1 MWRPRCKSCKA
12 CARFTKSWVLTQFL
26 NDIPAACPHRLWPDG
41 RLVRARLARGW
52 FGANIVGF
60 SASEKTRQRAVEL
73 QVIDQACTSVAE
85 AVQGADLVL
94 LAVPVGAMHSSFA
107 AMRNVLQPSTLLMDV
122 GSTKCDV
129 IAAAVTTLGDRLSCF
144 VPAHPIAGKEVAGI
158 EHAESTLYQERR
170 TILTPLP
177 KTGIHRLQA
186 AHDVWTAI
194 GSHVSTMTP
203 EAHDATFAAVSH
215 LPHMLAF
222 AAVNAL
228 MAQPQGAAFMDMAG
242 PGFRDFSRIAAS
254 DASVWR
260 DILSANHAEVLKQV
274 AHFRGALDQFE
285 NALKQG
291 DAAALQHL
299 IQQASDV
306 RSAWTLQAGNAC
318 SQTSL

>member
-1 MWRPRCKSCKA
+1 VK
-12 CARFTKSWVLTQFL
+12 FQ
-26 NDIPAACPHRLWPDG
+26 
-41 RLVRARLARGW
+41 RLALIGCGLMGGSFALALREAGLVHRI
-52 FGANIVGF
+52 AGF
-60 SASEKTRQRAVEL
+60 SASEKTRQRAIEL
-73 QVIDQACTSVAE
+73 RVIDQACASVEE

-94 LAVPVGAMHSSFA
+94 LAVPVGAMPTSFA
-107 AMRNVLQPSTLLMDV
+107 AMRDALEPGSLLMDV

-129 IAAAVTTLGDRLSCF
+129 IEAAKATLGQRLNCF

-158 EHAESTLYQERR
+158 EHAESTLYANRR

-177 KTGIHRLQA
+177 QTGIHKIQL

-194 GSHVSTMTP
+194 GSHVSNMSA

-215 LPHMLAF
+215 LPHLLAF

-228 MAQPQGAAFMDMAG
+228 TTQPQALTFLDMAG

-254 DASVWR
+254 DPSVWR
-260 DILSANHAEVLKQV
+260 DILGANRTEVLAQLG
-274 AHFRGALDQFE
+274 HFRNALDQFE
-285 NALKQG
+285 NSLKSG
-291 DAAALQHL
+291 DTAALQNL

-318 SQTSL
+318 SQAPEDA

>member
-1 MWRPRCKSCKA
+1 MK
-12 CARFTKSWVLTQFL
+12 FE
-26 NDIPAACPHRLWPDG
+26 
-41 RLVRARLARGW
+41 RLALIGCGLMGGSFALALRQAGLVQH
-52 FGANIVGF
+52 ITGF
-60 SASEKTRQRAVEL
+60 SASDKTRQRALEL
-73 QVIDQACTSVAE
+73 GVIDQACRSMAD

-107 AMRNVLQPSTLLMDV
+107 AMRDALAPQALLMDV

-129 IAAAVTTLGDRLSCF
+129 IAAAQANLGERLNCL

-158 EHAESTLYQERR
+158 EHAEGNLYQERR

-177 KTGIHRLQA
+177 HNTIRQIKMA
-186 AHDVWTAI
+186 SEVWTAI
-194 GSHVSTMTP
+194 GSHVSHMTP

-215 LPHMLAF
+215 LPHLLAF

-228 MAQPQGAAFMDMAG
+228 TAQAQGAAFLEMAG

-254 DASVWR
+254 DPAVWR
-260 DILSANHAEVLKQV
+260 DILDANQAEVLTQM
-274 AHFRGALDQFE
+274 AHFRSALDAFE

-291 DAAALQHL
+291 DTAALQQL

-318 SQTSL
+318 NKASED

>member
-1 MWRPRCKSCKA
+1 MT
-12 CARFTKSWVLTQFL
+12 FQ
-26 NDIPAACPHRLWPDG
+26 
-41 RLVRARLARGW
+41 RLALIGCGLMGGSFALALREAGLVQS
-52 FGANIVGF
+52 IVGF
-60 SASEKTRQRAVEL
+60 SASDKTRQRAVEL
-73 QVIDQACTSVAE
+73 KIIDQAATSVAA

-94 LAVPVGAMHSSFA
+94 LAVPVGAMHVSFA
-107 AMRNVLQPSTLLMDV
+107 AMRDALAPNALLMDV

-129 IAAAVTTLGDRLSCF
+129 IAAAQATLGERLSCF
-144 VPAHPIAGKEVAGI
+144 VPAHPIAGKERAGL

-186 AHDVWTAI
+186 AHDVWTTI

-228 MAQPQGAAFMDMAG
+228 MAQPQGAAFLDMAG

-260 DILSANHAEVLKQV
+260 DILSANHAEVLSQV
-274 AHFRGALDQFE
+274 AHFRTALDQFE
-285 NALKQG
+285 HALKQG
-291 DAAALQHL
+291 DTAALQHL

-318 SQTSL
+318 NTASETQRA

>member
-1 MWRPRCKSCKA
+1 MT
-12 CARFTKSWVLTQFL
+12 FQ
-26 NDIPAACPHRLWPDG
+26 
-41 RLVRARLARGW
+41 RLALIGCGLMGGSFALALREAGLVQTI
-52 FGANIVGF
+52 AGF

-73 QVIDQACTSVAE
+73 KVIDQACNSVAE

-107 AMRNVLQPSTLLMDV
+107 AMRDVLQPNTLLMDV

-129 IAAAVTTLGDRLSCF
+129 IAAAQATLGERLSCF

-186 AHDVWTAI
+186 AHEVWTAV
-194 GSHVSTMTP
+194 GSHVSAMTP

-228 MAQPQGAAFMDMAG
+228 MAQPQGAAFLDMAG

-260 DILSANHAEVLKQV
+260 DILSANHAEVLTQV
-274 AHFRGALDQFE
+274 AYFRAALDQFE

-291 DAAALQHL
+291 DAAVLQHL

-318 SQTSL
+318 NTASEDK

>member
-1 MWRPRCKSCKA
+1 MT
-12 CARFTKSWVLTQFL
+12 FQ
-26 NDIPAACPHRLWPDG
+26 
-41 RLVRARLARGW
+41 RLALIGCGLMGGSFALASREAGLVQTI
-52 FGANIVGF
+52 AGF

-73 QVIDQACTSVAE
+73 KVIDQACNSVAE

-107 AMRNVLQPSTLLMDV
+107 AMRDVLQPNTLLMDV

-129 IAAAVTTLGDRLSCF
+129 IAAAQATLGERLSCF

-186 AHDVWTAI
+186 AHEVWTAV
-194 GSHVSTMTP
+194 GSHVSAMTP

-228 MAQPQGAAFMDMAG
+228 MAQPQGAAFLDMAG

-260 DILSANHAEVLKQV
+260 DILSANHAEVLTQV
-274 AHFRGALDQFE
+274 AYFRAALDQFE

-291 DAAALQHL
+291 DAAVLQHL

-318 SQTSL
+318 NTASEDK

>member
-1 MWRPRCKSCKA
+1 MK
-12 CARFTKSWVLTQFL
+12 FQ
-26 NDIPAACPHRLWPDG
+26 
-41 RLVRARLARGW
+41 RLALIGCGLMGGSFALALRQAGLVDTI
-52 FGANIVGF
+52 AGF
-60 SASEKTRQRAVEL
+60 SASDKTRQRAVER

-94 LAVPVGAMHSSFA
+94 LAVPVGAMHDSFA
-107 AMRNVLQPSTLLMDV
+107 AMREVLQPNALLMDV

-129 IAAAVTTLGDRLSCF
+129 IAAAQATLGERLSCF

-158 EHAESTLYQERR
+158 DHAEAALYQDRR

-186 AHDVWTAI
+186 AHDVWTAV

-228 MAQPQGAAFMDMAG
+228 TSQPQGAAYLDMAG

-260 DILSANHAEVLKQV
+260 DILNANHAEVLQQV
-274 AHFRGALDQFE
+274 HHFRTALEQFE
-285 NALKQG
+285 DALKLG
-291 DAAALQHL
+291 DTQALQQL

-306 RSAWTLQAGNAC
+306 RSAWTLQAGHAC
-318 SQTSL
+318 SADSEN

>member
-1 MWRPRCKSCKA
+1 VK
-12 CARFTKSWVLTQFL
+12 FQ
-26 NDIPAACPHRLWPDG
+26 
-41 RLVRARLARGW
+41 RLALIGCGLMGGSFALALRQAGLVQHI
-52 FGANIVGF
+52 AGF
-60 SASEKTRQRAVEL
+60 SASEKTRQRALEL
-73 QVIDQACTSVAE
+73 KVIDQACPSVAG
-85 AVQGADLVL
+85 AVHGADLVL

-107 AMRNVLQPSTLLMDV
+107 ALQGSLLPNALLMDV

-129 IAAAVTTLGDRLSCF
+129 IAAARAALGDRLNCF

-158 EHAESTLYQERR
+158 EHAEGTLYQDRR

-177 KTGIHRLQA
+177 QNSIRQIKMASEI
-186 AHDVWTAI
+186 WTAI
-194 GSHVSTMTP
+194 GSHVNHMTP

-215 LPHMLAF
+215 LPHLLAF

-228 MAQPQGAAFMDMAG
+228 TAQPQGAAFLEMAG

-254 DASVWR
+254 DALVWR
-260 DILSANHAEVLKQV
+260 DILSANHAEVLSQI
-274 AHFRGALDQFE
+274 ALFRTALDQFE

-291 DAAALQHL
+291 DIPALQLL

-318 SQTSL
+318 SKASED

>member
-1 MWRPRCKSCKA
+1 M
-12 CARFTKSWVLTQFL
+12 RFQ
-26 NDIPAACPHRLWPDG
+26 
-41 RLVRARLARGW
+41 RLALIGCGLMGGSFALALREAGLVET
-52 FGANIVGF
+52 IVGF
-60 SASEKTRQRAVEL
+60 SASDKTRQRAVEL
-73 QVIDQACTSVAE
+73 KVIDKASTSVAE

-94 LAVPVGAMHSSFA
+94 LAVPVGAMQSSFD
-107 AMRNVLQPSTLLMDV
+107 AMRDVLQPNTLLMDV

-129 IAAAVTTLGDRLSCF
+129 IAAAHAALGERLNCF

-186 AHDVWTAI
+186 AHEVWTAL

-228 MAQPQGAAFMDMAG
+228 MAQPQGAAYLDMAG

-254 DASVWR
+254 DSSVWR
-260 DILSANHAEVLKQV
+260 DILSANHAEVLTQV
-274 AHFRGALDQFE
+274 AHFRAALDQFE
-285 NALKQG
+285 IALKQG

-306 RSAWTLQAGNAC
+306 RSTWSLQAANAC
-318 SQTSL
+318 NKASED

>member
-1 MWRPRCKSCKA
+1 MK
-12 CARFTKSWVLTQFL
+12 FQ
-26 NDIPAACPHRLWPDG
+26 
-41 RLVRARLARGW
+41 RLALIGCGLMGGSFALALREAGLVQT
-52 FGANIVGF
+52 IVGF
-60 SASEKTRQRAVEL
+60 SASDKTRQRAVEL
-73 QVIDQACTSVAE
+73 KVIDHACNSVAE

-107 AMRNVLQPSTLLMDV
+107 AMRDVLQPNALLMDV

-129 IAAAVTTLGDRLSCF
+129 IAAAQAALGERLSCF
-144 VPAHPIAGKEVAGI
+144 VPAHPVAGKEVAGI
-158 EHAESTLYQERR
+158 AHAEASLYKERR

-177 KTGIHRLQA
+177 QTGIHRLQA

-194 GSHVSTMTP
+194 GSHVSTLTP

-228 MAQPQGAAFMDMAG
+228 IAQPQGAAFLDMAG

-254 DASVWR
+254 NASVWR
-260 DILSANHAEVLKQV
+260 DILSANHAEVLTQV
-274 AHFRGALDQFE
+274 GHFRTAIEQFE
-285 NALKQG
+285 TALKQG
-291 DAAALQHL
+291 DTQALQAL

-318 SQTSL
+318 NTASETQGS

>member
-1 MWRPRCKSCKA
+1 MT
-12 CARFTKSWVLTQFL
+12 FQ
-26 NDIPAACPHRLWPDG
+26 
-41 RLVRARLARGW
+41 RLALIGCGLMGGSFALALRKAGLVQT
-52 FGANIVGF
+52 IVGF
-60 SASEKTRQRAVEL
+60 SASDKTRLRAVEL
-73 QVIDQACTSVAE
+73 KVIDQACNSVAE

-94 LAVPVGAMHSSFA
+94 LAVPVGAMHSSFV
-107 AMRNVLQPSTLLMDV
+107 AMRDVLQPNTLLMDV

-129 IAAAVTTLGDRLSCF
+129 IAAAQATLGERLNCF

-158 EHAESTLYQERR
+158 EYAESTLYKERR

-186 AHDVWTAI
+186 AHEVWTAV

-228 MAQPQGAAFMDMAG
+228 ITQPQGATFLDMAG

-260 DILSANHAEVLKQV
+260 DILSANHAEVLTQV
-274 AHFRGALDQFE
+274 AYFRAALDQFE

-318 SQTSL
+318 NTASEDK

>member
-1 MWRPRCKSCKA
+1 MK
-12 CARFTKSWVLTQFL
+12 FQ
-26 NDIPAACPHRLWPDG
+26 
-41 RLVRARLARGW
+41 RLALIGCGLMGGSFALALREAGLVQTI
-52 FGANIVGF
+52 AGF

-73 QVIDQACTSVAE
+73 KVLDQACGSVAE

-94 LAVPVGAMHSSFA
+94 LAVPVGAMHASFA
-107 AMRNVLQPSTLLMDV
+107 AMRDVLQPNALLMDV

-129 IAAAVTTLGDRLSCF
+129 IEAAQATLGERLSCF

-158 EHAESTLYQERR
+158 EHAEGSLYQERR

-186 AHDVWTAI
+186 AHEVWTAV

-215 LPHMLAF
+215 LPHLLAF
-222 AAVNAL
+222 AAVNAI
-228 MAQPQGAAFMDMAG
+228 ASQPQGAAFLDMAG

-260 DILSANHAEVLKQV
+260 DILNANQAEVLKQV
-274 AHFRGALDQFE
+274 AHFRSALDQFE
-285 NALKQG
+285 DALKLG
-291 DAAALQHL
+291 DAQALQQL
-299 IQQASDV
+299 IQQASTV
-306 RSAWTLQAGNAC
+306 RSAWRLQAGHAC
-318 SQTSL
+318 HTDSEN